1 MKASAFDVAQ
11 TTLATPYLNSTAS
24 AIDILFDMEH
34 HARDVVLGA
43 FVREAARDDDP
54 STLLDYSGVVPAM
67 TQIQKYLYWRQAATV
82 GAANRFGDWSF
93 RKSKALYMNVDT
105 ALKARKKEALATGAG
120 DAPLDGGAVVAQVED
135 GESEKGAVTIFPEHT
150 ELFRRYL
157 RARVLLFFMTRAAFF
172 LPNSCYVNH
181 ISRARLSLCLA
192 DC

>member
-1 MKASAFDVAQ
+1 MNASRESRDDPILMHSEKAKWKPLTSGVNSFIRWTDARMKASAFDVAQ

-82 GAANRFGDWSF
+82 GAASRFGDWSF

-120 DAPLDGGAVVAQVED
+120 DAPLDGGAVVAQVE
-135 GESEKGAVTIFPEHT
+135 A
-150 ELFRRYL
+150 
-157 RARVLLFFMTRAAFF
+157 
-172 LPNSCYVNH
+172 
-181 ISRARLSLCLA
+181 
-192 DC
+192 